1 MTPNQAMRN
10 TCFLKTLLLFPL
22 LFVVNAQA
30 ASSFDGQFEEALR
43 KEGLSGALW
52 STITPAYGIETGA
65 IGIKNA
71 ATGERMMNAT
81 RTQTGSVTKV
91 VLATGVLHLVTTGK
105 LSLEADVAA
114 LLPQLAIDNPWAASD
129 PIMVRH
135 LLMHTAG
142 LENFRLSQLF
152 SQRASP
158 TAPLAHDIMAHD
170 GLLRVRT
177 RPGRN
182 YAYSNT
188 GYILLAMVIE
198 AVTRLPYERYMDQS
212 ILAPLGMRDST
223 FVFRTQHG
231 ADADPKLA
239 MGHLDD
245 LQPYPVTASFM
256 RPVEQFATTAHDM
269 GRFMQFLLSD
279 GYVDGDVFVAPELLA
294 ALAPPKGTEAANH
307 GLDTGH
313 GLSLSVRDRNGVVGA
328 CHPGGTVGF
337 RSMLCIFPE
346 HAKGFFVAFNT
357 DSETADYERFNRL
370 LTERLSIPP
379 ESPVPTITNAIDLA
393 PWRGIYV
400 PTTSGIASLAWIDV
414 VFNATHVGTA
424 GDGLLLHAPGKSGH
438 AQPSGTSPV
447 PRRRPHASVTRPVHL
462 GRRPPHVQQRHS
474 QSPTDAADCIRRAV
488 DQFIAGPGGLVVR
501 AAGRR
506 LAPDRERDTQASAAH
521 DWQRALVAH
530 CRSAAF
536 PVRSIVHA
544 TWRPDDRQ
552 HPAGNSGSPDAIRH
566 AGRHPAVVQAST
578 TGTVNR
584 RPSCAGSSTA
594 AAAGPGLVGRAALR
608 RLALSHQ

>member
-22 LFVVNAQA
+22 LFMVNAQA

-81 RTQTGSVTKV
+81 RTQTSSVTKV

-256 RPVEQFATTAHDM
+256 RPVEQFATTVHDM

-424 GDGLLLHAPGKSGH
+424 GDGLLLRTLQANPV
-438 AQPSGTSPV
+438 TLSPV
-447 PRRRPHASVTRPVHL
+447 GPALFRAADRMRPSHVLYISEDGRRMFSNGIRSHRQMPLIAFAALWISLLLGLAGLSYVLLVGAWRLIAKGTRRPAPLMIGSAPLLLIVAALPFLFDQSFMQLGDPTIGNILLAVAAHL
-462 GRRPPHVQQRHS
+462 MPF
-474 QSPTDAADCIRRAV
+474 AML
-488 DQFIAGPGGLVVR
+488 AGILLWFR
-501 AAGRR
+501 QAR
-506 LAPDRERDTQASAAH
+506 LA
-521 DWQRALVAH
+521 
-530 CRSAAF
+530 
-536 PVRSIVHA
+536 RSIA
-544 TWRPDDRQ
+544 DLL
-552 HPAGNSGSPDAIRH
+552 AL
-566 AGRHPAVVQAST
+566 
-578 TGTVNR
+578 
-584 RPSCAGSSTA
+584 A
-594 AAAGPGLVGRAALR
+594 AALQLLLVLTWWGVLPYVAW
-608 RLALSHQ
+608 H

>member
-1 MTPNQAMRN
+1 MTPIQAMCN
-10 TCFLKTLLLFPL
+10 AGFVTKFLLISLLFTL
-22 LFVVNAQA
+22 NAQA
-30 ASSFDGQFEEALR
+30 TPSIDGLFGEALR

-52 STITPAYGIETGA
+52 SIVTPEHGIETGA

-91 VLATGVLHLVTTGK
+91 VLAIGVLHLITTGK
-105 LSLEADVAA
+105 LSLDADVAA

-129 PIMVRH
+129 PVTVRH
-135 LLMHTAG
+135 LMMHTAG

-152 SQRASP
+152 SQCARP
-158 TAPLAHDIMAHD
+158 TAPLAQDIMTHN

-198 AVTRLPYERYMDQS
+198 AVTKQPYERYMDRS
-212 ILAPLGMRDST
+212 ILAPLSMRDST
-223 FVFRTQHG
+223 FVFRTQQG

-239 MGHLDD
+239 MGHLDRM
-245 LQPYPVTASFM
+245 QPYPVTASFM

-279 GYVDGDVFVAPELLA
+279 GKVDGDVFVAPELLA

-313 GLSLSVRDRNGVVGA
+313 GLALAVRDRNRVVGA

-357 DSETADYERFNRL
+357 NSETADYERFNRL
-370 LTERLSIPP
+370 LTERLAMPP
-379 ESPVPTITNAIDLA
+379 ESPVPTIANAVDLA

-424 GDGLLLHAPGKSGH
+424 GDGLLLR
-438 AQPSGTSPV
+438 T
-447 PRRRPHASVTRPVHL
+447 L
-462 GRRPPHVQQRHS
+462 
-474 QSPTDAADCIRRAV
+474 
-488 DQFIAGPGGLVVR
+488 
-501 AAGRR
+501 
-506 LAPDRERDTQASAAH
+506 
-521 DWQRALVAH
+521 
-530 CRSAAF
+530 
-536 PVRSIVHA
+536 
-544 TWRPDDRQ
+544 
-552 HPAGNSGSPDAIRH
+552 
-566 AGRHPAVVQAST
+566 
-578 TGTVNR
+578 
-584 RPSCAGSSTA
+584 
-594 AAAGPGLVGRAALR
+594 
-608 RLALSHQ
+608 

>member
-10 TCFLKTLLLFPL
+10 AGFLTKLLLISL
-22 LFVVNAQA
+22 LFTLNAQA
-30 ASSFDGQFEEALR
+30 APSIDGQFEDALR

-52 STITPAYGIETGA
+52 STVTSEHGIETGA

-71 ATGERMMNAT
+71 ATGERMTKAT

-91 VLATGVLHLVTTGK
+91 VLAIGVLHLVTTGK
-105 LSLEADVAA
+105 LSLDADVAA
-114 LLPQLAIDNPWAASD
+114 LLPQLAIDNPWAADD
-129 PIMVRH
+129 PVMVRH

-152 SQRASP
+152 SQRARS
-158 TAPLAHDIMAHD
+158 TAPLAQDIMAHD

-188 GYILLAMVIE
+188 GYIVLAMVIE
-198 AVTRLPYERYMDQS
+198 AVTRQPYERYMDQS

-223 FVFRTQHG
+223 FVFRTQQG

-279 GYVDGDVFVAPELLA
+279 GDVDGDVFVAPELLA
-294 ALAPPKGTEAANH
+294 ALAPPKDTEAANH

-313 GLSLSVRDRNGVVGA
+313 GLALAVRDRNQVIGA

-357 DSETADYERFNRL
+357 DSETADYERFNRM
-370 LTERLSIPP
+370 LTERLAIPP
-379 ESPVPTITNAIDLA
+379 DSPVPSIANAVDMTT
-393 PWRGIYV
+393 WRGIYV

-424 GDGLLLHAPGKSGH
+424 GDGLLLRTLQADPV
-438 AQPSGTSPV
+438 TLSPV
-447 PRRRPHASVTRPVHL
+447 GPALFRAADRMRPSHVLYISEDGSRMFSNGIRSHRQMPLITFAALWISLLLGLAGLSYVLLVGAWRLLAKGPRTSAPLKIAVAPLLLTIAALPFL
-462 GRRPPHVQQRHS
+462 LS
-474 QSPTDAADCIRRAV
+474 QSFMQLGDPTI
-488 DQFIAGPGGLVVR
+488 
-501 AAGRR
+501 
-506 LAPDRERDTQASAAH
+506 
-521 DWQRALVAH
+521 
-530 CRSAAF
+530 
-536 PVRSIVHA
+536 
-544 TWRPDDRQ
+544 
-552 HPAGNSGSPDAIRH
+552 GN
-566 AGRHPAVVQAST
+566 VLL
-578 TGTVNR
+578 
-584 RPSCAGSSTA
+584 A
-594 AAAGPGLVGRAALR
+594 AATHLMPFAVLAGILLWFRQARHTRARADLLALAAALQ
-608 RLALSHQ
+608 LLLVLSWWGVLPYVAWH